1 MALNKVK
8 TVAQIVGFVTMGLLA
23 VYGLLVL
30 LQGAPA
36 WAAGGPAYA
45 APQAP
50 AAGTVPGGTNFQ
62 GYLRDDEGN
71 LMSGYYTMTFTIYD
85 DAVVGTSLW
94 SEQQISVTVRDG
106 YFSVLLGDDPL
117 NLFPTDLFTSPDR
130 YIGVTVDPYTEMV
143 PRQRFASVPYAFHA
157 DRANGLSAADGDP
170 QDAVSVNDAGTV
182 TVEAGNVLV
191 PQGGMCLD
199 SDGSCNVPGA
209 GELRVSGGG
218 IHGGDSSG
226 QNLYLV
232 PGSGNVGVGTQ
243 SPSTK
248 LDVAGGAR
256 VQGSLN
262 VTSANGDVTI
272 AGGDVEIPEGGLCVD
287 SDGGCNASDGE
298 LKVGDGGISGT
309 DSSGDNVYLVPGS
322 GNVSVGYAST
332 QALSDKLEV
341 NGNISWSGHLGNMV
355 VSSEHTVVA
364 HQGITSPDVPMD
376 EESMVLSAN
385 SICFLTAKTSYYL
398 SSDSDY
404 AICYIG
410 DNGTRW
416 YLAAQVNDSG
426 VSQVEC
432 RARCLQ
438 W

>member
-1 MALNKVK
+1 
-8 TVAQIVGFVTMGLLA
+8 MGLLA

-36 WAAGGPAYA
+36 WAAGGQAYA

-117 NLFPTDLFTSPDR
+117 NPFPTDMFTSPDR

-170 QDAVSVNDAGTV
+170 QDAVTVNDAG
-182 TVEAGNVLV
+182 NVLI

-199 SDGSCNVPGA
+199 SDGSCNVPGP
-209 GELRVSGGG
+209 GELRVSSGK
-218 IHGGDSSG
+218 IHGGDGSG

-232 PGSGNVGVGTQ
+232 PENGNVGIGTQ

-262 VTSANGDVTI
+262 VTSTNGDVTI
-272 AGGDVEIPEGGLCVD
+272 TGGDVEIPEGGLCVD

-298 LKVGDGGISGT
+298 LKVGDGGIGGT
-309 DSSGDNVYLVPGS
+309 NSSGDNVYLVPGS
-322 GNVSVGYAST
+322 GNVGVGYAST
-332 QALSDKLEV
+332 SALSHLLEV
-341 NGNISWSGHLGNMV
+341 NGNIAWSGHLQNM
-355 VSSEHTVVA
+355 TVTDSY
-364 HQGITSPDVPMD
+364 QETSLGEGQQLLTLVPT
-376 EESMVLSAN
+376 SN
-385 SICFLTAKTSYYL
+385 SICFLVDTGFADIDTNGEYAECYVRQSGGNWVL
-398 SSDSDY
+398 EADSLN
-404 AICYIG
+404 G
-410 DNGTRW
+410 QDNW
-416 YLAAQVNDSG
+416 AVCQ
-426 VSQVEC
+426 
-432 RARCLQ
+432 ARCLQ